1 MPTPIVRPY
10 GFDKGL
16 EQAIA
21 FYTCTSPQFYGRVG
35 THIEV
40 DALSLETSR
49 LLVQAAHVMAKERG
63 KGPDSSVLVLQ
74 RLNRWMDDGKIDENQ
89 VLDCQDLLDDATREG
104 LPSEGSLIDEL
115 VPVFKKRMHFAAAKL
130 ANKRVA
136 DGNEDMD
143 GVSDLLSVADTMGD
157 ADVVDMGTALGDDA
171 FTAISEMRGLI
182 RLPTGIPD
190 LDVAFE
196 GGLPKGQLGVAVG
209 DTGDGKCHA
218 AGQGILMYDGRVKK
232 VEDILPGDTL
242 MGAGGSPRTVLRVNS
257 GYGRM
262 YDVVPKDG
270 AAWRVNADHVLSLV
284 HTNTGE
290 VVDVSVSDW
299 LRWPV
304 GMKHLFKLFRSNMLE
319 FGCDRLVLPLEPY
332 FLGVLLGDGS
342 FSGYDIRVT
351 TADDEVWLEVQ
362 RQCLKFGLKLGNH
375 ALSRTAPSYSL
386 AGTKG
391 KKNPIARALEHLGLR
406 GAPCGSKH
414 IPQVYKVASREDRL
428 ALLAGLIDTDGAR
441 NKSAYDL
448 VFKSRA
454 LADDLCFVARS
465 LGFRAVVKPCK
476 KACQTGAVGTYY
488 RVGISGDVREI
499 PVRLERK
506 RVSVRKQKKDP
517 LRVGFSIRE
526 APIVE
531 RYYGFTLAGDGRYLL
546 DDFTVTHNSM
556 FLAHVGASAFMANK
570 RVAYATLELPRP
582 LVLARLIA
590 NISGI
595 PINALVN
602 GHIGDARTKLNKIAG
617 RDSKLVVREFTP
629 QATKVSEIF
638 DWVDKEADND
648 GKKIDL
654 LLVDYADKLQS
665 DKRDEDG
672 YTGMRRVYEGLR
684 IGGVQRDLWQWT
696 ASQSRR
702 KDSKS
707 KKKVKDIN
715 DLADSQHKARVAD
728 VVITLNVEQ
737 QDLDDEL
744 LEVTFFI
751 AKNRTGQGRRAI
763 GPLVTDFSCGR
774 MVVT

>member
-143 GVSDLLSVADTMGD
+143 GVSDLLSQADTMGD
-157 ADVVDMGTALGDDA
+157 ADVVDKGTALGDDA

-209 DTGDGKCHA
+209 DTGDGK
-218 AGQGILMYDGRVKK
+218 
-232 VEDILPGDTL
+232 
-242 MGAGGSPRTVLRVNS
+242 
-257 GYGRM
+257 
-262 YDVVPKDG
+262 
-270 AAWRVNADHVLSLV
+270 
-284 HTNTGE
+284 
-290 VVDVSVSDW
+290 
-299 LRWPV
+299 
-304 GMKHLFKLFRSNMLE
+304 
-319 FGCDRLVLPLEPY
+319 
-332 FLGVLLGDGS
+332 
-342 FSGYDIRVT
+342 
-351 TADDEVWLEVQ
+351 
-362 RQCLKFGLKLGNH
+362 
-375 ALSRTAPSYSL
+375 
-386 AGTKG
+386 
-391 KKNPIARALEHLGLR
+391 
-406 GAPCGSKH
+406 
-414 IPQVYKVASREDRL
+414 
-428 ALLAGLIDTDGAR
+428 
-441 NKSAYDL
+441 
-448 VFKSRA
+448 
-454 LADDLCFVARS
+454 
-465 LGFRAVVKPCK
+465 
-476 KACQTGAVGTYY
+476 
-488 RVGISGDVREI
+488 
-499 PVRLERK
+499 
-506 RVSVRKQKKDP
+506 
-517 LRVGFSIRE
+517 
-526 APIVE
+526 
-531 RYYGFTLAGDGRYLL
+531 
-546 DDFTVTHNSM
+546 SM

-602 GHIGDARTKLNKIAG
+602 GHVGDARAKLNSIAG
-617 RDSKLVVREFTP
+617 RDSKLIVREFTP

-638 DWVDKEADND
+638 DWIDKVADDD

-684 IGGVQRDLWQWT
+684 IGGVQRDLWEWT

-763 GPLVTDFSCGR
+763 GPLVTDFACGR